1 MTARQLWTCSLPAT
15 LLLMAPFDVLA
26 SLGMDIYLPV
36 VPQMP
41 EALATTPAK
50 VQLTLSLYLLT
61 LGCGQLV
68 FGPLSDRFGRR
79 PVLLADAL
87 LFTLSSAVLA
97 LASSITSFVVAR
109 VAQAGGGAAALVAT
123 FATVRDVYAARSEG
137 TIIYGLFSAI
147 VSFVPAFGPLFGA
160 LLERGVGWRGI
171 FLLLSLLGSLAY
183 VQALW
188 RWPETAVSTGGRV
201 RLADLGDIL
210 TNAPFWVYTLGQSA
224 AMGAFF
230 VCFSIAPRLLINR
243 NGLDPVSFS
252 LVFATIALVMVAM
265 SSFSRHFV
273 AHFGVPGCLTRG
285 MTLLLVGATIFWQ
298 GARSWLAACGLV
310 LPRYGSLRWESRWPA
325 RLRPTGRC
333 AASAMSP
340 ARRPRSIHVS
350 RALWSSCGHSGG
362 RMATGR
368 YRLAIDRFLLGCGIA
383 NDWRGSS
390 GIAVRRWRPA
400 IRLRAFATP
409 HVCAAL

>member
-1 MTARQLWTCSLPAT
+1 MTARQLWTRSLPAT

-26 SLGMDIYLPV
+26 ALGMDIYLPV

-79 PVLLADAL
+79 PVLLAGAL
-87 LFTLSSAVLA
+87 LFTLSSAALA
-97 LASSITSFVVAR
+97 LAPSITPFIVAR
-109 VAQAGGGAAALVAT
+109 VAQAAGGAAALVAT
-123 FATVRDVYAARSEG
+123 FATVRDVYAARGEG

-147 VSFVPAFGPLFGA
+147 LSFVPAFAPLFGA

-171 FLLLSLLGSLAY
+171 FLLLCLLGSLAY
-183 VQALW
+183 MQALW
-188 RWPETAVSTGGRV
+188 RWPETAVSTGDRV
-201 RLADLGDIL
+201 RLADLGEIL
-210 TNAPFWVYTLGQSA
+210 TNAPFWIYTLGQST

-273 AHFGVPGCLTRG
+273 AHWGVSGCLTRG
-285 MTLLLVGATIFWQ
+285 MLLLLVGATLLAGSEILVRGLWACVAPIWVIAMGISMA
-298 GARSWLAACGLV
+298 GAVTTNGALRGFGHVAGTATAVYSCLESLLVSLAGTLVVVWLPADSA
-310 LPRYGSLRWESRWPA
+310 WP
-325 RLRPTGRC
+325 LIVFC
-333 AASAMSP
+333 S
-340 ARRPRSIHVS
+340 V
-350 RALWSSCGHSGG
+350 
-362 RMATGR
+362 
-368 YRLAIDRFLLGCGIA
+368 
-383 NDWRGSS
+383 
-390 GIAVRRWRPA
+390 
-400 IRLRAFATP
+400 
-409 HVCAAL
+409 AALLTIGVARTGLQCAVSDLGSD